1 MTGSALYSLAK
12 NPQDVARL
20 RKEIETLTT
29 SPNADIASLAKAV
42 IVLNDSLQQHMARIV
57 QLEKDT
63 KKP

>member
-12 NPQDVARL
+12 YPQDVARL
-20 RKEIETLTT
+20 RKEIEALTT
-29 SPNADIASLAKAV
+29 SSNSDIASLAKAV

-57 QLEKDT
+57 QLEKDA